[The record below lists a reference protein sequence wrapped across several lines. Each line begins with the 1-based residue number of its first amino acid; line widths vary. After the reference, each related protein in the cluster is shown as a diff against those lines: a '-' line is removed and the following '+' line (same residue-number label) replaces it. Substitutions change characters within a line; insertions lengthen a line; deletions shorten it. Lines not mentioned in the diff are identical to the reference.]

1 MKQNTFKRELKKAFI
16 SGLASFMVI
25 WPQPLK
31 LPNVAGRRQDAKQ
44 IQKDWENV
52 GKSLKT
58 LVGAAA
64 TLVFIF
70 ISGRYQ
76 GSDKDGDK

>member
-31 LPNVAGRRQDAKQ
+31 LPNTVGRRQDAKQ

-52 GKSLKT
+52 GKSLKWAMNDYERQYRN
-58 LVGAAA
+58 G
-64 TLVFIF
+64 
-70 ISGRYQ
+70 
-76 GSDKDGDK
+76 

>member
-31 LPNVAGRRQDAKQ
+31 LQKAASRRQDAKQ
-44 IQKDWENV
+44 IQKDWKKV
-52 GKSLKT
+52 GKSYKW
-58 LVGAAA
+58 AM
-64 TLVFIF
+64 
-70 ISGRYQ
+70 YN
-76 GSDKDGDK
+76 